1 MEKIRVYMDDPE
13 TGQRK
18 YGSVTVDKLSVALA
32 KGFKVA
38 EQQAAAPPAAASAP
52 SPAAPAAPAAPMAAE
67 APAAPAE
74 PETTAGG
81 LLGAFARGAAP
92 IAGGAALGGLMAA
105 PSGVGIPFGM
115 AAGAGTAALTQLVA
129 DPAMG
134 LINWAAGTDYP
145 MPSKAFEDMLTE
157 LGVPE
162 PKTAAERLVQQAT
175 AGAAGAVGGAGLAR
189 TIATPAA
196 GAVSGAETL
205 AQRIAAQAAKQPGA
219 QAFAGGA
226 AGLAGQAAAEEGVGP
241 GGQALAALAGG
252 VAGGALTQART
263 PQALREAQIRS
274 LEKKGAGAD
283 VARVKTA
290 GPKAVELA
298 EATGGAGVKETA
310 RVMRESGMGGIM
322 SPQALSAR
330 AGTVI
335 EETNALIG
343 RIVQEVDQQG
353 ANMMRQADELRASL
367 DPAKVKAAED
377 AARNADE
384 IEASLA
390 AAEKRLLDEKREVF
404 STSTSSGVRPP
415 AKGIKEPGVTRV
427 NDADL
432 QRRAKEAADDAAAKV
447 AAAKDAMNAAQRQE
461 KLTTK
466 GSFAPDP
473 LTGETALAPSGR
485 DPLMFKAMLLQNE
498 AEMATARAN
507 QLAEEAR
514 LGAAS
519 AEEPMGMR
527 EVVSANKTLQSRQ
540 RELDMMRAA
549 AKKAREDAVRLSDD
563 AGITAVNA
571 KAEQL
576 TADAGKRK
584 VSGKAVADRIR
595 SEMRQ
600 ILTKQTPNTMNPDDV
615 PSETLR
621 NQYRFLEKA
630 AERLDR
636 GGDLT
641 LRQTYDRLMPIED
654 EAGYGRKQSAKK
666 QARSET
672 AKTQSRAIR
681 EGMDAPI
688 EEGIPAEGGMS
699 DVTMSPYARIGR
711 GEPVAGPVSGKEA
724 YGSFRRAGAVA
735 RDVAEATAA
744 ELEAIDKA
752 TGPVELFGTK
762 IPMTAGVKA
771 AFKKRLP
778 TGFEATRMEMAQE
791 KAQTMRQ
798 RTPEELA
805 LERGIPASFLE
816 ALRQIDEEAA
826 Q

>member
-1 MEKIRVYMDDPE
+1 MFFFSPSRGKTYEIPE
-13 TGQRK
+13 
-18 YGSVTVDKLSVALA
+18 DKLADFL
-32 KGFKVA
+32 GKVPDA
-38 EQQAAAPPAAASAP
+38 IPVEDGMTPVWP
-52 SPAAPAAPAAPMAAE
+52 PAAPAAPAAAAAPE

-74 PETTAGG
+74 PETTFSG
-81 LLGAFARGAAP
+81 LLGAMARGAAP

-105 PSGVGIPFGM
+105 PTGIGIPAGM
-115 AAGAGTAALTQLVA
+115 VAGAGTAALTQLIA

-145 MPSKAFEDMLTE
+145 MPSKALEDMLTE

-263 PQALREAQIRS
+263 PQSLREAQIRS
-274 LEKKGAGAD
+274 LEKRGAGAD

-290 GPKAVELA
+290 GPKAIELA
-298 EATGGAGVKETA
+298 EATGGAGIKETA
-310 RVMRESGMGGIM
+310 RVMREAGMGGIM

-343 RIVQEVDQQG
+343 RIVEDVDKQG
-353 ANMMRQADELRASL
+353 AAMRQQADELRASL
-367 DPAKVKAAED
+367 DPAKVKAAEE

-384 IEASLA
+384 IEASVA

-404 STSTSSGVRPP
+404 SASTTSGVRPP
-415 AKGIKEPGVTRV
+415 AKGIREPGVTRV

-447 AAAKDAMNAAQRQE
+447 AAAKDALKAAQKQE

-485 DPLMFKAMLLQNE
+485 DPLMFKAALLQND
-498 AEMATARAN
+498 ADMAVARAN

-519 AEEPMGMR
+519 TEEPMGMR
-527 EVVSANKTLQSRQ
+527 EVVSANKALQGRQ

-549 AKKAREDAVRLSDD
+549 AKKAREDAVKAADD
-563 AGITAVNA
+563 AGVTAVNA

-576 TADAGKRK
+576 IADADKRK

-595 SEMRQ
+595 AEMKA
-600 ILTKQTPNTMNPDDV
+600 ILAKQTPNTMDPDDI

-621 NQYRFLEKA
+621 NQYRFLEKSA
-630 AERLDR
+630 DRLER

-641 LRQTYDRLMPIED
+641 LRQTYDRLMPIEE

-681 EGMDAPI
+681 ESMVAPI
-688 EEGIPAEGGMS
+688 EEGIPAEGGIS
-699 DVTMSPYARIGR
+699 DVTASPYARIGR
-711 GEPVAGPVSGKEA
+711 GEPVTGPVSGREA
-724 YGSFRRAGAVA
+724 FGSFRRAGSVA
-735 RDVAEATAA
+735 RDIAEATAA
-744 ELEAIDKA
+744 QLEDIEKSA
-752 TGPVELFGTK
+752 GPIEIFKKK
-762 IPMTAGVKA
+762 IPFTSSA
-771 AFKKRLP
+771 ALQKRIP
-778 TGFEATRMEMAQE
+778 TGFEATRMERALE

-798 RTPEELA
+798 QTPEELA